1 MNRRLKVLISAY
13 ACEPNKGSEPEVGW
27 QWALQMARFHDV
39 TVLTRENNRAAIESE
54 LEWLRGKQPLPRFLY
69 HDRSQFLLDFK
80 RRSKSVKWYYLLWQ
94 HSAREVVAIL
104 QAEHSFDLL
113 HHVTFAGF
121 RYPTAIWGHGV
132 PTLWGP
138 VGGIESVRASLLPWR
153 HFTSMLVETL
163 RGLNNFVQAAPF
175 QALTQR
181 SQASTRILA
190 STREMQEAFHRLGFQ
205 SQLMPTIGLKARELP
220 FHPHERS
227 RGPLRLLFVG
237 NIITLKGV
245 DLALEALKESGID
258 ATLTLFGT
266 GNYQIAA
273 QRLTHRLGLADRVFF
288 KGRLPRL
295 ELLKIYP
302 DYDVFVFPSLHDTGG
317 YVLIEAMLNELPAVC
332 LDCGGPAVA
341 VAGGCGTKVPL
352 GRRRQVIAGL
362 AQALRQYDA
371 DRTLITSHGKAAREH
386 ILKQYDWDTKGLE
399 MAKVYAETVELA
411 ALQRR
416 DPRHVRYSGMGKVA
430 GTLNQALSFKGALV
444 AIVMMMLVGM
454 LGFASLGILKR
465 EVLRIAN
472 ESLPEMRKIT
482 MANDSM
488 DLGFKSTLSYLLSS
502 SAPQR
507 AGFRQN
513 IAAANRLTTE
523 CLEAYGAG
531 LTDQEARRNFE
542 SMRRHREDYVAIR
555 ERMLSLAENGKQAA
569 AVALCETELLQAFNV
584 YKREA
589 EQLQEHQIAQ
599 SKVRI
604 ERATLICT
612 VTQVVVATAAVLLF
626 AVGFLLGFFK

>member
-1 MNRRLKVLISAY
+1 MNRRLKVLMSAY

-27 QWALQMARFHDV
+27 QWALQMARFHEV

-54 LEWLRGKQPLPRFLY
+54 LEMLRDQQPLPRFVY

-94 HSAREVVAIL
+94 QSAREVVAIL
-104 QAEHSFDLL
+104 QAEHRFDLL

-121 RYPTAIWGHGV
+121 RYPTAIWGHGA

-153 HFTSMLVETL
+153 HPRSLLVESL

-175 QALTQR
+175 QALSQR
-181 SQASTRILA
+181 SQATTRILA
-190 STREMQEAFHRLGFQ
+190 STREMQLTLDRLGFQ

-220 FHPHERS
+220 FVPHGAS

-245 DLALEALKESGID
+245 DLALEALKESGIN

-266 GNYQIAA
+266 GNYQAAA
-273 QRLTHRLGLADRVFF
+273 QRLTQQLGLTDRVFF

-295 ELLKIYP
+295 EILKTYP

-317 YVLIEAMLNELPAVC
+317 YALIEAMLNELPAVC

-341 VAGGCGTKVPL
+341 VAEGCGIKVPL
-352 GRRRQVIAGL
+352 GRRQQVIAGL
-362 AQALRQYDA
+362 AQALRQYDS
-371 DRTLITSHGKAAREH
+371 DRGLITSHGKAAREH
-386 ILKQYDWDTKGLE
+386 ILNQYDWDTKGVE
-399 MAKVYAETVELA
+399 MSRVYAETVELA
-411 ALQRR
+411 ASQRR
-416 DPRHVRYSGMGKVA
+416 DPRRSRYSGMGNVSSA
-430 GTLNQALSFKGALV
+430 LNRALSFKGALV
-444 AIVMMMLVGM
+444 AIVMMLLVGM
-454 LGFASLGILKR
+454 LGFASLSILKR
-465 EVLRIAN
+465 EVRRIAD

-488 DLGFKSTLSYLLSS
+488 DQGFKSTLSYLLSS

-507 AGFRQN
+507 TGFRQN

-531 LTDQEARRNFE
+531 ITGPEQRRGFE

-555 ERMLSLAENGKQAA
+555 ERMLALAENGKQEA
-569 AVALCETELLQAFNV
+569 AVALCETELLHAFNV

-589 EQLQEHQIAQ
+589 EKLQEHQIAQ

-604 ERATLICT
+604 ERVTLICT
-612 VTQVVVATAAVLLF
+612 LTQVVVATAAVLLF